1 MHPMLNIAVR
11 AARSAGNIIA
21 RNFEKHDAID
31 VHMKGSNDFVTNIDK
46 DAEKVIIDT
55 ILKAYPDH
63 SIIGEE
69 SGVITGKDTEF
80 QWIID
85 PLDGTTNFVR
95 GIPHFCVS
103 IALKYQGKLDQAVVY
118 DPMRGELFTASRGK
132 GAQLN
137 EYRLRVKGA
146 KDLNGI
152 MVGTGLPFK
161 NKHQGEDFF
170 KMVQSLYS
178 TVSDVRCS
186 GSAALD
192 LCYVAAGRLDGYL
205 ELGLKPWDTA
215 AGLLM
220 LKEAGGMATD
230 FVGGMNYDASGNLI
244 AGNPKVVQS
253 LVKAIRPN
261 LTEAMSK

>member
-21 RNFEKHDAID
+21 RNFERHDAID
-31 VHMKGSNDFVTNIDK
+31 VELKGSNDFVTNVDR
-46 DAEKVIIDT
+46 DAEKVIIET
-55 ILKAYPDH
+55 LLKAYPDH
-63 SIIGEE
+63 SIIAEE
-69 SGVITGKDTEF
+69 SGVITGNDTDF

-118 DPMRGELFTASRGK
+118 DPIRGELFTASRGK

-137 EYRLRVKGA
+137 EYRLRVKNA
-146 KDLNGI
+146 KDLNGTMI
-152 MVGTGLPFK
+152 ATGLPFK
-161 NKHQGEDFF
+161 NKHQGDQFF
-170 KMVQSLYS
+170 EIIKSLYS
-178 TVSDVRCS
+178 TVSDVRCN

-192 LCYVAAGRLDGYL
+192 LCYVAAGRVDGYL

-220 LKEAGGMATD
+220 LKEAGGMVSD
-230 FVGGMNYDASGNLI
+230 FVGGMNYDSSGNVI

-253 LVKAIRPN
+253 LVKAVRPHLN
-261 LTEAMSK
+261 DAMMK